1 MLRYACQ
8 LLSPQAGSSRKTAP
22 EGSSLAPQKSSASP
36 SPRPTH
42 TAPLPKAASTYSDIL
57 DTLKLL
63 EEAPPPLPGSKS
75 EEALPTRQG
84 TKSGNNYLEP
94 SSSSSARYLSPAN
107 LGRLNEVGGVRG
119 GATQTSNSSLS
130 ESKLQ
135 SILSYLDEMERADGE
150 LVSQLSRARSQ
161 DRAGLPAA
169 GTGTG
174 DKGTGAQE

>member
-8 LLSPQAGSSRKTAP
+8 LLFPQAGSSRKTAP
-22 EGSSLAPQKSSASP
+22 EGSSLGPQKSSASP

-75 EEALPTRQG
+75 EEAPPTR
-84 TKSGNNYLEP
+84 LEP

-169 GTGTG
+169 GTGTHPPTG
-174 DKGTGAQE
+174 DKRTGAQE